1 MKHCPNCGAP
11 AEEGQRFCSEC
22 GAKIDWEPL
31 PHEPVYTEDERLKN
45 DPALN
50 TPVSGPKPKKERKVP
65 ELTLE
70 PDVWGSGAA
79 AAVQAEE
86 APKKSER
93 AADALRA
100 VEQQAEDAPAERVED
115 FDYNRPDAEYHG
127 PAQGGHGD
135 FRAPRNQQA
144 QEQTRADNATRA
156 PEAQAEKLP
165 DENLMLGWSIVL
177 SCMFSICGIVGL
189 VKTIK
194 ARKTTNYAM
203 KYRLLSSAKVWL
215 IIGTVL
221 NVLPFLAR
229 FLF

>member
-11 AEEGQRFCSEC
+11 AEEGQRFCGEC

-31 PHEPVYTEDERLKN
+31 PPEPVYTEDERLKN

-50 TPVSGPKPKKERKVP
+50 TPVSGPRPKKERKVP

-100 VEQQAEDAPAERVED
+100 VEQQAADAPAERVED

-135 FRAPRNQQA
+135 YRAARNPQYREYDPAARAPG
-144 QEQTRADNATRA
+144 
-156 PEAQAEKLP
+156 AQAEKLP
-165 DENLMLGWSIVL
+165 DEGLMLGWSIVL

-189 VKTIK
+189 VKTLK
-194 ARKTTNYAM
+194 ARKTTDYAM
-203 KYRLLSSAKVWL
+203 KYKLLRSAKVWL
-215 IIGTVL
+215 IVGTAFRVI
-221 NVLPFLAR
+221 PFIAE
-229 FLF
+229 FL